1 MRRGLS
7 VILSVMLL
15 LGLAACGRAP
25 VEESQPERY
34 LVREAVQTVYG
45 VEAPAAGEEVSCT
58 VTVACQ
64 AEALPELRAAGVALE
79 ADGTLFSTPCTVTE
93 NSTVLEA
100 LKTAAKAAGCP
111 VTTQGSPAYVTAI
124 GDLAAGAHGEASGW
138 TYTVNGEMV
147 MDSCDTRTVQAG
159 DQILW
164 TYVTAWT

>member
-1 MRRGLS
+1 M
-7 VILSVMLL
+7 
-15 LGLAACGRAP
+15 C
-25 VEESQPERY
+25 
-34 LVREAVQTVYG
+34 
-45 VEAPAAGEEVSCT
+45 
-58 VTVACQ
+58 
-64 AEALPELRAAGVALE
+64 
-79 ADGTLFSTPCTVTE
+79 TLFSTPCTVTE

-100 LKTAAKAAGCP
+100 LKTAAEAAGCP

>member
-1 MRRGLS
+1 MKASRRNI
-7 VILSVMLL
+7 VIAVVLL
-15 LGLAACGRAP
+15 AVL
-25 VEESQPERY
+25 
-34 LVREAVQTVYG
+34 LVLPFWPKIRQAL
-45 VEAPAAGEEVSCT
+45 APAAGEEVSCT

-100 LKTAAKAAGCP
+100 LKTAAEAAGCP
-111 VTTQGSPAYVTAI
+111 ATTQGSPAYVTAI

>member
-1 MRRGLS
+1 MGPCSPL
-7 VILSVMLL
+7 
-15 LGLAACGRAP
+15 P
-25 VEESQPERY
+25 
-34 LVREAVQTVYG
+34 YG
-45 VEAPAAGEEVSCT
+45 DGE
-58 VTVACQ
+58 Q
-64 AEALPELRAAGVALE
+64 H
-79 ADGTLFSTPCTVTE
+79 GT
-93 NSTVLEA
+93 EA

-111 VTTQGSPAYVTAI
+111 VTTQAAPQLTSPPS

>member
-1 MRRGLS
+1 MRRLVGHS
-7 VILSVMLL
+7 HGSAVRQDN
-15 LGLAACGRAP
+15 GLAQGKPQA
-25 VEESQPERY
+25 
-34 LVREAVQTVYG
+34 L
-45 VEAPAAGEEVSCT
+45 APAAGEEVSCT

>member
-1 MRRGLS
+1 MKASRRNI
-7 VILSVMLL
+7 VIAVVLL
-15 LGLAACGRAP
+15 AVLLVLPFWPEIARPWPRRQGR
-25 VEESQPERY
+25 S
-34 LVREAVQTVYG
+34 
-45 VEAPAAGEEVSCT
+45 SCT

>member
-1 MRRGLS
+1 MKASRRNI
-7 VILSVMLL
+7 VIAVVLL
-15 LGLAACGRAP
+15 AVLLAVPFWPKIRQA
-25 VEESQPERY
+25 
-34 LVREAVQTVYG
+34 L
-45 VEAPAAGEEVSCT
+45 APAAGEEVSCT

-100 LKTAAKAAGCP
+100 WKTAAEAAGCP

>member
-1 MRRGLS
+1 MKASRRNI
-7 VILSVMLL
+7 VIAVVLL
-15 LGLAACGRAP
+15 AVL
-25 VEESQPERY
+25 
-34 LVREAVQTVYG
+34 LVLPFWPKIRQAL
-45 VEAPAAGEEVSCT
+45 APAAGEEVS
-58 VTVACQ
+58 
-64 AEALPELRAAGVALE
+64 
-79 ADGTLFSTPCTVTE
+79 CTVTE

-100 LKTAAKAAGCP
+100 LKTAAEAADCP

-147 MDSCDTRTVQAG
+147 MDSCDTRTVQAE